1 MEESMSMLRNIVLT
15 VVACFMVVTAV
26 AGEKK
31 IKRSEL
37 PAAVERTVESESQGA
52 TIRGFSRESEKGK
65 TYYEAELTV
74 NGHNKDLLMDIAG
87 AIVEVEEEVAIDS
100 LPAAVRDGLQ
110 GKAGEGKLQTVE
122 SLTKHGKLVAY
133 EAHVLTHGKR
143 SEIQVDAAGKPL
155 QHEQ

>member
-1 MEESMSMLRNIVLT
+1 MEEDMSMLRS
-15 VVACFMVVTAV
+15 VVFTLVAGFVVVTAV
-26 AGEKK
+26 AGEKR

-37 PAAVERTVESESQGA
+37 PAAVERTVESESLAA

-74 NGHNKDLLMDIAG
+74 NGHNKDLLMDTAG
-87 AIVEVEEEVAIDS
+87 TIVEVEEEVAIDS

-110 GKAGEGKLQTVE
+110 RKTGEGKLQTVE
-122 SLTKHGKLVAY
+122 SLTKHGELVAY

-143 SEIQVDAAGKPL
+143 SEVQVDAAGRPL
-155 QHEQ
+155 QHQE